1 MYMFINPETGMRQ
14 YLTLFFVV
22 GLIFFFML
30 FKVWPE
36 WLRLGV
42 YYVTWYLLVALIG
55 TAILRYILWFVIF
68 HLGVDFWLFP
78 NYFIDSDNIL
88 DAFRPVLDVERREDM
103 FDIRMGLLR
112 IASAA
117 AIFYAASEFLKEP
130 ENLDNLVSGSS
141 EAWNEMFEWGQ
152 NKFLGVSDNST
163 AI

>member
-1 MYMFINPETGMRQ
+1 MFINPETGMRQ

-42 YYVTWYLLVALIG
+42 YYVCCYLLVAIIG
-55 TAILRYILWFVIF
+55 TAILRAILWFVIF

-88 DAFRPVLDVERREDM
+88 DSFRPVLDVERREDM